1 MSAQA
6 VEELRDSWASAFEKT
21 ERTGPAWLRDIRE
34 RGMESFTHLGFPTT
48 RNEDWRFTNVS
59 PIARTIF
66 DPAQAAW
73 GYSGEISKDAHSL
86 TFYNGHYM
94 SEASAAGPLVRSLRD
109 ALNTEPALVERHLA
123 QYADSSQHAFVALNS
138 AFLDDGAFVSV
149 PPGMVLDK
157 PIYLVYASVGGAHPQ
172 VSHPRNLIVF
182 GDGSQG
188 TVVEI
193 YLGAGEKA
201 SHLTNTVTEVV
212 GGQDAVITHYRLQQE
227 ADNAFHIS
235 RLQVQQERGC
245 TFASHSFAFG
255 GALVRNEIN
264 SVLGEGAECTLNGL
278 YVARGLQHV
287 DTHTVIDH
295 AMPHATSHELY
306 KGILNDHSSAV
317 FHGGIVVRKDAQKTD
332 AKQTNKNL
340 VLSENATINTKPQLQ
355 IYADDVRCTHG
366 ATVGQLDAEAIF
378 YLRSRGIALEAARE
392 MLIHAFA
399 SDIVDRVKLD
409 SLKADIERILA
420 ARLGMKTV

>member
-1 MSAQA
+1 MSSAPQALETAQ
-6 VEELRDSWASAFEKT
+6 DSWISAFEQSDM
-21 ERTGPAWLRDIRE
+21 RRSGPRWLLDIRE
-34 RGMESFTHLGFPTT
+34 AGMESFARLGFPT
-48 RNEDWRFTNVS
+48 RQNEDWRFTNVS
-59 PIARTIF
+59 PITRLTF
-66 DPAQAAW
+66 EVGSP
-73 GYSGEISKDAHSL
+73 EISI
-86 TFYNGHYM
+86 TGP
-94 SEASAAGPLVRSLRD
+94 AGVIACSLRD
-109 ALNTEPALVERHLA
+109 ALKSNPDLVARHLGR
-123 QYADSSQHAFVALNS
+123 YADSTQHSFVALNS
-138 AFLDDGAFVSV
+138 AFVDDGAFVYV
-149 PPGMVLDK
+149 PAGMVLEK
-157 PIYLVYASVGGAHPQ
+157 PIQVVYTSSGGAQPR

-188 TVVEI
+188 TVVET
-193 YLGAGEKA
+193 YMGAPGHA
-201 SHLTNTVTEVV
+201 PYLTNTVTEVV
-212 GGQDAVITHYRLQQE
+212 GGQDAVIIHYRLEQE

-235 RLQVQQERGC
+235 RLQVDQERGC
-245 TFASHSFAFG
+245 NYTSHTFLFG

-278 YVARGLQHV
+278 YVTGGKQHV
-287 DTHTVIDH
+287 DTHTIIDH

-378 YLRSRGIALEAARE
+378 YLRSRGIALASARE

-409 SLKADIERILA
+409 SLKADIERILSQ
-420 ARLGMKTV
+420 RLGVEAA